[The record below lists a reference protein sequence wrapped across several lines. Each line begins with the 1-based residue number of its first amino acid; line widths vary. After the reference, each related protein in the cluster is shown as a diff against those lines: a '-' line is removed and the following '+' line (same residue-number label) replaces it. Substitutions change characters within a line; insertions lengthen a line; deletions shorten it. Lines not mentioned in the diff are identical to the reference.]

1 MFVCASGSD
10 PSLMSTPAKREK
22 EEKPSLRPKWSLC
35 GTHPP
40 PRSVDVG
47 ERKEY
52 VLWMS

>member
-10 PSLMSTPAKREK
+10 PSSLMSTPAKREK

-40 PRSVDVG
+40 GSVDVG